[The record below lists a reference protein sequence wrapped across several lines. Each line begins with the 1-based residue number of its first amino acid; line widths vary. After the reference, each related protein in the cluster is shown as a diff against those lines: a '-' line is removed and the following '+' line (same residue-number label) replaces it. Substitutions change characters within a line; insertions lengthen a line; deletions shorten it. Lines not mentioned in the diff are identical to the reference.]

1 MTTLVGFYRLL
12 SHNGERLEVSQDG
25 ITATTL
31 ATSIMEV
38 ASGLAFDA
46 TTDTTNVALTAI
58 GQLTAPNSLGN
69 ESSLD
74 DSIQT
79 YDDFDDFDR
88 DTLQRVMPG
97 GLGVFTAAF
106 RVHYIN
112 PDNMNE
118 ISPNR
123 TYVKRL
129 DMRIWKSWPP
139 ARPGEVIDTTQMS
152 MVMGYFHFD

>member
-1 MTTLVGFYRLL
+1 MTSLVGFYRLL
-12 SHNGERLEVSQDG
+12 AHNGEGLAVSQDG
-25 ITATTL
+25 ITSTTL
-31 ATSIMEV
+31 ATSIMEI
-38 ASGLAFDA
+38 ASGLSFDA

-58 GQLTAPNSLGN
+58 GQLTAPGSLGN
-69 ESSLD
+69 ESAAD
-74 DSIQT
+74 DSLAQ

-88 DTLQRVMPG
+88 DTLERAMPG

-106 RVHYIN
+106 RVVYIN

-118 ISPNR
+118 TSANR

-129 DMRIWKSWPP
+129 DMKIWKSFPP
-139 ARPGEVIDTTQMS
+139 AAKDEVRDTTQMS